1 MIQPSLAQILRG
13 ALAGAPVETRRG
25 IVTGLGLWLL
35 LMVLQGFDSA
45 NGRMPAAA
53 AEFLSALCG
62 SAGGI
67 LLAFTGLL
75 NASAERMAGARR
87 TGPDADGYRRVLLA
101 LPVLGVGASA
111 LLAVAVG
118 LVCARAFLGAGL
130 PMVIILSSMF
140 LVLLA
145 LSAATV
151 VRATRV
157 LYSHAQLEA
166 QDAAAARLA
175 AGEARLSALQARM
188 NPHFLFNAL
197 NTVAALVRTEPT
209 AAERVTENLA
219 AVLRM
224 TLERSAER
232 MSTLDAEVNY
242 LRTWLA
248 VERERWGDR
257 LAIEWD
263 VAAETLNAAVPPL
276 ILQPLV
282 ENSLR
287 HAIGSRMSGGVITVT
302 SRRVQGTKQ
311 TKGTKHEGT
320 KHEGTKDVLELRVS
334 DDGVGFPA
342 VHEERTGLGNLRERL
357 AAVYGEDASLTIDPV
372 PRGAAVTIR
381 LPFEETDAR
390 TGG

>member
-1 MIQPSLAQILRG
+1 MLQPSLAQILRD
-13 ALAGAPVETRRG
+13 ALAGAPADTRRG

-87 TGPDADGYRRVLLA
+87 TGPEADSYRRVLLA
-101 LPVLGVGASA
+101 LPVLGVVASA
-111 LLAVAVG
+111 LLAAAVG
-118 LVCARAFLGAGL
+118 LVCARAFLGAEL
-130 PMVIILSSMF
+130 PVVIILSSMF
-140 LVLLA
+140 LALLA

-151 VRATRV
+151 VRASRV

-166 QDAAAARLA
+166 QDASAARLA

-197 NTVAALVRTEPT
+197 NTVAALVRTEPA
-209 AAERVTENLA
+209 AAERVTEDLA
-219 AVLRM
+219 GVLRM

-242 LRTWLA
+242 LRRWLA
-248 VERERWGDR
+248 VERERWRER
-257 LAIEWD
+257 LTIDWG
-263 VAAETLNAAVPPL
+263 VAADTLTAAVPPL
-276 ILQPLV
+276 VLQPLV

-287 HAIGSRMSGGVITVT
+287 HAIGSRMSGGVITIAARLVH
-302 SRRVQGTKQ
+302 GTKP
-311 TKGTKHEGT
+311 
-320 KHEGTKDVLELRVS
+320 EGTKDVLELRVA
-334 DDGVGFPA
+334 DDGVGFPS
-342 VHEERTGLGNLRERL
+342 VHQEGTGLGNLRERL
-357 AAVYGEDASLTIDPV
+357 AAVYGEDASLTIDRV